1 MIKYLEALSLRDLR
15 HKVNTFMY
23 HISYLRYSLL
33 ISQCGNVM
41 ASLFLLCLGRIHEKK
56 TTNGDVKNCKCKF
69 IKVDPYIKQYLTKAD
84 QELLEDYISLV
95 NSHCAKNQ
103 HRLSIL
109 TKGQQDKFQDLI
121 LQIHM
126 IEAGL
131 I

>member
-1 MIKYLEALSLRDLR
+1 
-15 HKVNTFMY
+15 
-23 HISYLRYSLL
+23 
-33 ISQCGNVM
+33 M
-41 ASLFLLCLGRIHEKK
+41 ASLLLLCFGCRLHDKNYQSIKNTK
-56 TTNGDVKNCKCKF
+56 SSPANGDVKNCKCKF

-109 TKGQQDKFQDLI
+109 TKEQQHKFQDLI